1 MSQSASKHQEP
12 VDPEASCRG
21 ITYRDLSPEQ
31 QEMSDILYKMERHNL
46 DLLGIAELG
55 RDGIFRYLDA
65 DRNIHYAIALRPAL
79 VKALLDRTP
88 YDQEEEKF
96 WRGINGTK
104 VPKDQWYNPPP
115 GILPPPLSEEH
126 RNEGRQLNEMNKEK
140 FDKIR
145 ADSKNY
151 KERLVFIESD
161 HKLE

>member
-1 MSQSASKHQEP
+1 
-12 VDPEASCRG
+12 
-21 ITYRDLSPEQ
+21 
-31 QEMSDILYKMERHNL
+31 MSDILYKMERHNL

-79 VKALLDRTP
+79 IKALLDRTP
-88 YDQEEEKF
+88 CDQEEEEF

-104 VPKDQWYNPPP
+104 VPKDQWYEPPP

-151 KERLVFIESD
+151 KERLVLIESD